1 MIVLC
6 NTTAQTLKPG
16 ESLIFDNTVIQS
28 GSAEHHADNSA
39 SVLMLKPGMYEIHFT
54 GNVAGVTD
62 ESTMMLGVRVGSNT
76 LLETT
81 MMNTACLKECYSN
94 VAEIHFTGNVAGVT
108 DESTMMLG
116 VRVGSNTLLE
126 TTMMNTACLKE
137 CYSNV
142 ASATIVRCE
151 TKGMDIGVTNI
162 GTTPITIAPHSSIF
176 VKRVA

>member
-1 MIVLC
+1 MIVLS
-6 NTTAQTLKPG
+6 NTAAQTLTPG

-81 MMNTACLKECYSN
+81 MMK
-94 VAEIHFTGNVAGVT
+94 
-108 DESTMMLG
+108 
-116 VRVGSNTLLE
+116 
-126 TTMMNTACLKE
+126 TACLKE

-176 VKRVA
+176 IKRVA

>member
-1 MIVLC
+1 MIVLS
-6 NTTAQTLKPG
+6 NTAAQTLTPG

-54 GNVAGVTD
+54 GNVAGVKD
-62 ESTMMLGVRVGSNT
+62 ESAMMLGVRVGSNT
-76 LLETT
+76 LSETT
-81 MMNTACLKECYSN
+81 MMTTAC
-94 VAEIHFTGNVAGVT
+94 I
-108 DESTMMLG
+108 
-116 VRVGSNTLLE
+116 
-126 TTMMNTACLKE
+126 KE

-162 GTTPITIAPHSSIF
+162 GTTPITIAPYSSIF

>member
-1 MIVLC
+1 MIVLS
-6 NTTAQTLKPG
+6 NTAAQTLTPG

-76 LLETT
+76 LSETT
-81 MMNTACLKECYSN
+81 MMK
-94 VAEIHFTGNVAGVT
+94 
-108 DESTMMLG
+108 
-116 VRVGSNTLLE
+116 
-126 TTMMNTACLKE
+126 TACLKE

-151 TKGMDIGVTNI
+151 TKSMDIGVTNI

>member
-54 GNVAGVTD
+54 GNVAGIED
-62 ESTMMLGVRVGSNT
+62 DSTTKVAVRVGPNT
-76 LLETT
+76 LSETT
-81 MMNTACLKECYSN
+81 MMKTVRLKEQYSN
-94 VAEIHFTGNVAGVT
+94 VAA
-108 DESTMMLG
+108 
-116 VRVGSNTLLE
+116 
-126 TTMMNTACLKE
+126 
-137 CYSNV
+137 
-142 ASATIVRCE
+142 ATIVRCG
-151 TKGMDIGVTNI
+151 TKGTDIGVTNI
-162 GTTPITIAPHSSIF
+162 GAVPIVIAPHSSIF

>member
-1 MIVLC
+1 MIVLS
-6 NTTAQTLKPG
+6 NTDAQTLMPG

-28 GSAEHHADNSA
+28 GCAEHHAEHSA

-54 GNVAGVTD
+54 GNVAGVLD
-62 ESTMMLGVRVGSNT
+62 ESTMMLGVQVGSNT

-81 MMNTACLKECYSN
+81 MMKTVCLRGY
-94 VAEIHFTGNVAGVT
+94 
-108 DESTMMLG
+108 
-116 VRVGSNTLLE
+116 
-126 TTMMNTACLKE
+126 
-137 CYSNV
+137 YSNV

-151 TKGMDIGVTNI
+151 TKGTDIGVTNI